1 MRILMT
7 VHHWLDPRAGVSG
20 ATMNL
25 ANAYRARGHDVDIVS
40 WENLPRTLGPRV
52 DEFWWY
58 AWLAGH
64 LARRVPQE
72 RIDVVDCAGADA
84 VAWTSIRHRRE
95 PAALLVARS
104 HGLLH
109 LYHEAR
115 DRERAL
121 GHDHTTW
128 LNRRHEAL
136 DRALLARTM
145 RASDL
150 SLFLNDTD
158 RDYAVERL
166 GVAADRARI
175 APNGAPE
182 ELLGGPRPEPRGTRA
197 ARIVW
202 IGGYD
207 FRKGT
212 AYAEGALRT
221 LLPEH
226 PDVEVVFLGVH
237 RSLAEIAGRYPEE
250 VARQVKVLP
259 RFERSDLGR
268 LLGEADILLMP
279 SVAEGFGLAAVEAM
293 ACGVAPV
300 VTSVGALPRIVRHE
314 QEGLVVPPQDA
325 EALRQA
331 LERLV
336 SDRGELDRMRANA
349 YERAQ
354 EFTWERAADANLA
367 AYEEAL
373 EGRDR

>member
-7 VHHWLDPRAGVSG
+7 VHHWLDPQAGVSA

-25 ANAYRARGHDVDIVS
+25 ADAYRARGHDVAIVS
-40 WENLPRTLGPRV
+40 WEDLPRRLGPRA

-64 LARRVPQE
+64 LARRVPDE
-72 RIDVVDCAGADA
+72 RIDVVDSAGADA
-84 VAWTSIRHRRE
+84 VAWAQVRRRRA
-95 PAALLVARS
+95 PDALLVARS

-136 DRALLARTM
+136 DRALLVRTM

-150 SLFLNDTD
+150 SLFLNPGD

-166 GVAADRARI
+166 GLAPSQARV
-175 APNGAPE
+175 APNGAPD
-182 ELLGGPRPEPRGTRA
+182 ELLGGPKPAPRPGRP
-197 ARIVW
+197 ARIAW

-212 AYAEGALRT
+212 AYAEAALGALLR
-221 LLPEH
+221 EH
-226 PDVEVVFLGVH
+226 PDVDAVFLGVH
-237 RSLAEIAGRYPEE
+237 RSVAEITARYPDE
-250 VARQVKVLP
+250 VARRVKVLP
-259 RFERSDLGR
+259 RFERPELGR
-268 LLGEADILLMP
+268 LLREADILLMP

-300 VTSVGALPRIVRHE
+300 VTSVGALPQIVRHE
-314 QEGLVVPPQDA
+314 HEGLVVPRRDA
-325 EALRQA
+325 EALRNA

-336 SDRGELDRMRANA
+336 SDRDELDRMRANA

-354 EFTWERAADANLA
+354 EFTWGRAADANLA

-373 EGRDR
+373 RNR